1 MAGIYIHIPFCR
13 KACNYCDFHFST
25 SLHYRNDY
33 VNALLSE
40 IDHRLPTWKN
50 ESFST
55 LYFGGGTPSQLLP
68 EHLHLIFERLA
79 NHVNLTELEEI
90 TFEINPDDIRPDYL
104 KTLRD
109 LGVNRLSIGIQSFRD
124 EDLSRMNRAHN
135 AAEAEAA
142 LQQAFDAG
150 FERLSV
156 DLIYGIPGLCDED
169 WLSNLNRAAR
179 AGINHLS
186 CYALTVEQG
195 TPLARQI
202 REKKAPSP
210 GEEQAA
216 QQFALLQSWAA
227 TQGFE
232 HYEIS
237 NLAKPGARAVH
248 NSSYW
253 EGTAYLGLGASAHG
267 FRGMERYANVANN
280 QRYIRAWNEGHPDEY
295 IEHLSSVDRYNELIL
310 TGLRTTDGLSL
321 ESLSPLGEPFVHKW
335 LKQWKQS
342 PHKPYIRQ
350 ENERFILHP
359 AQWFRADG
367 IAADLFWE
375 ED

>member
-40 IDHRLPTWKN
+40 IDHRMPLWKN
-50 ESFST
+50 EDFST

-79 NHVNLTELEEI
+79 HHVNLSEFEEI
-90 TFEINPDDIRPDYL
+90 TFEINPDDISPDYL
-104 KTLRD
+104 KLLRN
-109 LGVNRLSIGIQSFRD
+109 LGVKRLSIGIQSFRD
-124 EDLSRMNRAHN
+124 DDLSQMNRAHN

-142 LQQAFDAG
+142 LHQAFTAG

-156 DLIYGIPGLCDED
+156 DLIYGIPGLSNED
-169 WLSNLNRAAR
+169 WLNNLNRAAR

-195 TPLARQI
+195 TPLAKQI
-202 REKKAPSP
+202 REKQAAAP

-216 QQFALLQSWAA
+216 QQFALLQSWAN

-237 NLAKPGARAVH
+237 NLARPGARAVH

-253 EGTAYLGLGASAHG
+253 KGAAYLGLGPSAHG

-280 QRYIRAWNEGHPDEY
+280 QRYIQAWKDGRPDEQT
-295 IEHLSSVDRYNELIL
+295 EQLSTKDRYNELIL
-310 TGLRTTDGLSL
+310 TGLRTSDGLSL
-321 ESLSPLGEPFVHKW
+321 QSIRELNEAFVSTW
-335 LKQWKQS
+335 LMSWETS
-342 PHKPYIRQ
+342 PHCSAI
-350 ENERFILHP
+350 ERFNDRFVLRP
-359 AQWFRADG
+359 EFWFQADG
-367 IAADLFWE
+367 IAADLFML
-375 ED
+375 

>member
-33 VNALLSE
+33 VNALLTE
-40 IDHRLPTWKN
+40 IDHRMPLWKN
-50 ESFST
+50 EGFNT

-68 EHLHLIFERLA
+68 EHLQLIFERLA

-90 TFEINPDDIRPDYL
+90 TFEINPDDIHQDYL

-135 AAEAEAA
+135 ADEAEAA
-142 LQQAFDAG
+142 LHQAFAAG

-156 DLIYGIPGLCDED
+156 DLIYGIPGLSDED

-195 TPLARQI
+195 TPLAKQI
-202 REKKAPSP
+202 REKQAAAP
-210 GEEQAA
+210 GDEQAA
-216 QQFALLQSWAA
+216 QQFALLQSWANA
-227 TQGFE
+227 QGFE

-237 NLAKPGARAVH
+237 NLARPGARAVH

-253 EGTAYLGLGASAHG
+253 KGAAYLGLGASAHG

-280 QRYIRAWNEGHPDEY
+280 QRYIQAWKDGRPDEQT
-295 IEHLSSVDRYNELIL
+295 EQLSTKDRYNELIL
-310 TGLRTTDGLSL
+310 TGLRTSDGLSL
-321 ESLSPLGEPFVHKW
+321 QSIRELNEAFVSTW
-335 LKQWKQS
+335 LMSWETS
-342 PHKPYIRQ
+342 PHRSAI
-350 ENERFILHP
+350 ERFNDRFVLRP
-359 AQWFRADG
+359 EFWFQADG
-367 IAADLFWE
+367 IAADLFML
-375 ED
+375 